1 METII
6 VIWLSAYKQK
16 APKNHKEQYKNQLY
30 FYTLATVNKAPPVKK
45 KKKRICNSHRKNIR
59 VTMKKI

>member
-45 KKKRICNSHRKNIR
+45 KKKKKNLQ
-59 VTMKKI
+59 